1 MDRDSASQRI
11 ERLRHEI
18 RQHNRLYY
26 VDATPQISD
35 REYDALYAE
44 LQALEAKFPDL
55 VTPDS
60 PTQRVGG
67 EPLGGFQT
75 RPHAVPM
82 LSLDNTYSPDDLR
95 RFHDYVSRGLGGA
108 PFEYLIEPKVDG
120 VSISLRYEH
129 GLLTC
134 ALTRGNGLEGDDVT
148 ANVRTI
154 ASIPLRL
161 DADNPPDVL
170 EARGEV
176 FMSKAGFAAL
186 NARRQ
191 AAGETLFANARN
203 ATAGTLKQLDPRV
216 VATRPLDAVFYAFG
230 DVRGLTVS
238 TQTELLETLRRFG
251 LKTQT
256 ALALA
261 RDLDSL
267 CRAVRTLGER
277 RHEFPYEIDGAVI
290 KVNDFAQRQV
300 LGFTAKAPSWAKA
313 FKYEAERRETLLRG
327 ITIQVGRTGILT
339 PVAELEPVSLAGS
352 TISRATLHN
361 EDEIRRR
368 DVRVG
373 DTVIVEKAGEVIP
386 AVVDVV
392 LARRPPATTA
402 FDFAAHI
409 EHRCPSCGGPIAR
422 DPQFV
427 AWRCENLQC
436 PAQSVRRLEHFAR
449 RDALD
454 LEGLGGIVAEKL
466 VEQGL
471 VSEPLDLFTLG
482 VEALAELNLGTE
494 NEKRLFGAKNAVK
507 LVDTVARARTLPLQR
522 WAFGLGIPDVG
533 ASTAFHLGRLHRD
546 LEDLAASTL
555 LRDLLAFADTQ
566 EALRTQRRAP
576 TAGENGEPGPLARP
590 AAAREALLADVQSL
604 ADRLQSAGLLQAGA
618 GKKAA
623 AAVPTYATTC
633 IGYQTARSVLAFF
646 TAAAGQALLLRLREL
661 GIRPQGNAVAG
672 AATAGPTVAPPV
684 GPLNGQ
690 TFVLTGTLVS
700 MSRDEAK
707 ERIRLL
713 GGAAVET
720 VSSNTTYLVAGANTG
735 ARKTERAA
743 ELGVRVLDEAQF
755 VALLAADTAAP
766 PAALPPQQLALPL

>member
-1 MDRDSASQRI
+1 MDRNSAQQR
-11 ERLRHEI
+11 LGYLQAVI
-18 RQHNRLYY
+18 RRHNRLYY
-26 VDATPQISD
+26 VDAAPEIGD

-44 LQALEAKFPDL
+44 LQALELEFPD
-55 VTPDS
+55 VVSPDS

-67 EPLGGFQT
+67 EPIDGFAT
-75 RPHAVPM
+75 RPHVIPM

-95 RFHDYVSRGLGGA
+95 RFHEYVSRGLGGA
-108 PFEYLIEPKVDG
+108 PVEYLVEPKIDG
-120 VSISLRYEH
+120 VSISLRYER
-129 GLLTC
+129 GQLAY

-148 ANVRTI
+148 ANARTI
-154 ASIPLRL
+154 ASLPLRL
-161 DADNPPDVL
+161 DTASPPAVL

-176 FMSKAGFAAL
+176 YMTKAGFAAL

-191 AAGETLFANARN
+191 VAGEPLFANARN

-216 VATRPLDAVFYAFG
+216 VASRPLDALFYAFG
-230 DVRGLTVS
+230 DVQGLTVS
-238 TQTELLETLRRFG
+238 TQSELLLALRRLG
-251 LKTQT
+251 LKTQRHA
-256 ALALA
+256 ALAH
-261 RDLDSL
+261 DLDSL
-267 CRAVRTLGER
+267 CREVRTLGER

-300 LGFTAKAPSWAKA
+300 LGYTAKAPSWAKA
-313 FKYEAERRETLLRG
+313 FKYAAERRETLLRG

-339 PVAELEPVSLAGS
+339 PVAELEPVFLAGS

-373 DTVIVEKAGEVIP
+373 DTVLVEKAGEVIP

-392 LARRPPATTA
+392 LARRPLTA
-402 FDFAAHI
+402 VPFDFAGHI

-454 LEGLGGIVAEKL
+454 LEGLGGIVAESL

-471 VSEPLDLFTLG
+471 VREPLDLFTIG
-482 VEALAELNLGTE
+482 TAALASLNLGTAAE
-494 NEKRLFGAKNAVK
+494 PRLFGPKNAAK
-507 LVDTVARARTLPLQR
+507 LVETVSRARTLPLQR
-522 WAFGLGIPDVG
+522 WVYALGIPDVG

-546 LEDLAASTL
+546 LEDLAASAF
-555 LRDLLAFADTQ
+555 LRDLVAFADCQ
-566 EALRTQRRAP
+566 DALRARRAAP
-576 TAGENGEPGPLARP
+576 P
-590 AAAREALLADVQSL
+590 AARQPAADSPPPDRAALLAQLTAL
-604 ADRLQSAGLLQAGA
+604 AARLQAAGLLQVSAA
-618 GKKAA
+618 KKAS
-623 AAVPTYATTC
+623 AAVPTYACTC
-633 IGYQTARSVLAFF
+633 IGYQTAQSVIAFF
-646 TAAAGQALLLRLREL
+646 AAPASQALLQRLREL
-661 GIRPQGNAVAG
+661 GIRPPGQ
-672 AATAGPTVAPPV
+672 ATAEQPPTDPAAAPAT
-684 GPLNGQ
+684 GPLSGQ

-700 MSRDEAK
+700 MSREQAK

-713 GGAAVET
+713 GGTAAES
-720 VSSNTTYLVAGANTG
+720 VSRNTTYLVAGADTG

-743 ELGVRVLDEAQF
+743 ELGVAILDESRF
-755 VALLAADTAAP
+755 LALLAARP
-766 PAALPPQQLALPL
+766 PAPVDPPPTQLDLPL